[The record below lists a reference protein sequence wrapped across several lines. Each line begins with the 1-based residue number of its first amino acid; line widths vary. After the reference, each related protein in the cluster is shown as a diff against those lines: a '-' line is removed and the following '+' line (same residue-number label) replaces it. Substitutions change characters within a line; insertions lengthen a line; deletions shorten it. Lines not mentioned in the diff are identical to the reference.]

1 MQNRPRFAAAASFAA
16 VILLAGCSSEPETV
30 TAGTNDPDA
39 KTIAEAAPVALPPML
54 TASRTYRCKDN
65 SLVYI
70 DFFSDSKTAN
80 LRTEKD
86 GTPTVLTAAEPGK
99 PFESDGYSLAGSGAE
114 VTLTRPGKGTA
125 SCKA

>member
-1 MQNRPRFAAAASFAA
+1 MKNRTRLTAAASFAA
-16 VILLAGCSSEPETV
+16 VILLAGCSAEPETV
-30 TAGTNDPDA
+30 GNGTNDPDA
-39 KTIAEAAPVALPPML
+39 KTIADAAPVELPPML

-70 DFFSDSKTAN
+70 DFFSDNKTAN

-99 PFESDGYSLAGSGAE
+99 PFEADGYALTGSGAE
-114 VTLTRPGKGTA
+114 VTLARPGKGSET
-125 SCKA
+125 CKA